1 MHRHHETSLN
11 LIHYENP
18 DVASAPRYVEM
29 RQFTQR
35 TLMGKSTGFIEFERM
50 PLPKR
55 PVSERVQDWQEFL
68 LDWDNTQAREQ
79 AGRCMN
85 CAVPMC
91 HSLSGCP
98 LGNVIPDW
106 NDFVYRDQWDKALRS
121 LHSTNNFPEFTG
133 RICPAPC
140 ETACIVGRPRHYG
153 NGETEVDD
161 PVTIEH
167 IEKSIADHGWD
178 KGWIV
183 PQPPTVRT
191 GKKVAIIGSGPAG
204 MAAAQQLNR
213 RGHLV
218 TLYERDEYIGGLLR
232 LGIPDF
238 KLDKRLVQRRV
249 DQMADE
255 GVVFKTNAWVGVD
268 FDARD
273 LLDAYDAVCLT
284 GGSTQARD
292 LPVPGRHLDGVHFA
306 MEYLSQQNR
315 INAGQS
321 VDPSCRIQAE
331 GKRVVILGGGDT
343 GADCLGTAHRQ
354 GAEAVYQ
361 FEILPEPPTQ
371 RADQNPWPQWP
382 LILRTSSAHE
392 EGGIR
397 DYNIS
402 TTAFSGSDSA
412 VERLHGIRV
421 KPSAWPPKPIPNTEF
436 DLEADLVLLAMGF
449 VHPEHDGM
457 LDQLGV
463 AYDQRGNVLVDDN
476 MRTSV
481 PKVFAAGDMAR
492 GQSLVVWAIAEGR
505 DAAHCIDHYL
515 MEQTPLHPVLSRPI
529 RTEHAV
535 HEW

>member
-1 MHRHHETSLN
+1 
-11 LIHYENP
+11 
-18 DVASAPRYVEM
+18 
-29 RQFTQR
+29 
-35 TLMGKSTGFIEFERM
+35 MGKPTGFIDYARV

-55 PVSERVQDWQEFL
+55 PISERVQDWQEFL

-91 HSLSGCP
+91 HSFTGCP

-106 NDFVYRDQWDKALRS
+106 NDFVYRDQWDKALVS

-153 NGETEVDD
+153 NGHAEADD
-161 PVTIEH
+161 PVTIEY
-167 IEKSIADHGWD
+167 IEKSIADHGW
-178 KGWIV
+178 KNGWIT
-183 PQPPTVRT
+183 PEPPSVRT
-191 GKKVAIIGSGPAG
+191 GKSVAVVGSGPAG

-213 RGHLV
+213 RGHRV
-218 TLYERDEYIGGLLR
+218 TVYERDEYVGGLLR

-238 KLDKRLVQRRV
+238 KLEKHVVQRRV
-249 DQMADE
+249 DQMTAE
-255 GVVFKTNAWVGVD
+255 GVTFETGVWVGKD

-273 LLDAYDAVCLT
+273 LLDEYDAICLT
-284 GGSTQARD
+284 GGSTHARD
-292 LPVPGRHLDGVHFA
+292 LPVPGRELSGVHYA
-306 MEYLSQQNR
+306 MEYLTQQNR
-315 INAGQS
+315 LNSGQT
-321 VDPSCRIQAE
+321 VDPSRRIEAE

-354 GAEAVYQ
+354 GAEVVYQ
-361 FEILPEPPTQ
+361 FEIMPEPPKD
-371 RADQNPWPQWP
+371 RDGNNPWPEWP

-402 TTAFSGSDSA
+402 TASFSGSDGH
-412 VERLHGIRV
+412 VERLHGLRV
-421 KPSAWPPKPIPNTEF
+421 EPGAWPPQPIPDTDFE
-436 DLEADLVLLAMGF
+436 LEADLVLLAMGF

-463 AYDQRGNVLVDDN
+463 AYDQRGNVLVDND

-481 PKVFAAGDMAR
+481 PKVFSAGDMAR

-505 DAAHCIDHYL
+505 DAAGCIDRYL
-515 MEQTPLHPVLSRPI
+515 MGQTPLHPVLNRPV
-529 RTEHAV
+529 HATKAT
-535 HEW
+535 HDW

>member
-1 MHRHHETSLN
+1 M
-11 LIHYENP
+11 
-18 DVASAPRYVEM
+18 
-29 RQFTQR
+29 
-35 TLMGKSTGFIEFERM
+35 MGKSTGFIEFARM

-55 PVSERVQDWQEFL
+55 SVSERVQDWQEFL
-68 LDWDNTQAREQ
+68 LEWDNTQAREQ

-91 HSLSGCP
+91 HSFSGCP
-98 LGNVIPDW
+98 LGNLIPDW

-153 NGETEVDD
+153 GGEIEADD

-178 KGWIV
+178 KGWIR

-191 GKKVAIIGSGPAG
+191 GKKVAVIGSGPAG

-213 RGHLV
+213 RGHFV
-218 TLYERDEYIGGLLR
+218 TVYERAEYIGGLLR

-238 KLDKRLVQRRV
+238 KLEKRVVQRRV

-255 GVVFKTNAWVGVD
+255 GVEFKTNTWVGVD
-268 FDARD
+268 FDASS

-292 LPVPGRHLDGVHFA
+292 LPVPGRHLDGIHFA
-306 MEYLSQQNR
+306 MEYLTQQNR
-315 INAGQS
+315 LNAGQP
-321 VDPSCRIQAE
+321 VDPSCRIEAE

-354 GAEAVYQ
+354 GAEVVYQ
-361 FEILPEPPTQ
+361 FEIMPEPPAD
-371 RADQNPWPQWP
+371 RADRNPWPQWP
-382 LILRTSSAHE
+382 LIMRTSSAHE

-397 DYNIS
+397 DYSIS
-402 TTAFSGSDSA
+402 TSAFSGGGT
-412 VERLHGIRV
+412 VERLHGVRV
-421 KPSAWPPKPIPNTEF
+421 EPGAWPPTPIPNTEF
-436 DLEADLVLLAMGF
+436 EMEVDLVLLAMGF

-476 MRTSV
+476 MRASV

-505 DAAHCIDHYL
+505 DAAHCIDRYL
-515 MEQTPLHPVLSRPI
+515 MGQTTLSPVLDRPI
-529 RTEHAV
+529 RAERAS